1 MEPSIW
7 YPGHSM
13 DSNPPTRRVLSPID
27 RLTELLCGL
36 LLTLTFTGTMR
47 VAVIGQTD
55 LRTNL
60 WAAVGCSLAWGLVD
74 AVMYVFGQLE
84 SRNRNYQLLRA
95 LRADPATALQHVG
108 ASVPSAV
115 VQLLPSA
122 DWDKLVENLNK
133 LPVPPR
139 ARVTRD
145 DLLGAASIF
154 ILANAA
160 LLPIAAPFVFI
171 ADIGVA
177 KYVSNA
183 LALLWLF
190 VCGFLLARY
199 TGGRPLRVAIC
210 FVGFGV
216 ALVAATIGL
225 GG

>member
-1 MEPSIW
+1 
-7 YPGHSM
+7 M
-13 DSNPPTRRVLSPID
+13 DPNPPTRGVLSPID

-36 LLTLTFTGTMR
+36 LLILTFTGTMR
-47 VAVIGQTD
+47 VAVTGQAD

-60 WAAVGCSLAWGLVD
+60 WAAVGSSLAWGLVD

-95 LRADPATALQHVG
+95 LRADRTTALQQVG
-108 ASVPSAV
+108 ASIPSAV
-115 VQLLPSA
+115 AQLLPSA
-122 DWDKLVENLNK
+122 AWDKLVENLSK

-139 ARVTRD
+139 ARITRN

-154 ILANAA
+154 VLANAA
-160 LLPIAAPFVFI
+160 LLPIAAPFVLI
-171 ADIGVA
+171 ANTGVA
-177 KYVSNA
+177 KYVSDA

-199 TGGRPLRVAIC
+199 TGERPLRVAIC

-216 ALVAATIGL
+216 ALVAATIAL

>member
-1 MEPSIW
+1 
-7 YPGHSM
+7 M
-13 DSNPPTRRVLSPID
+13 DPNPANRGVLNPID

-36 LLTLTFTGTMR
+36 LLVLTCTGTLR
-47 VAVIGQTD
+47 VAAPGQAD

-60 WAAVGCSLAWGLVD
+60 WAAAGCSLAWGLVD

-84 SRNRNYQLLRA
+84 SRNRSYQLLRT
-95 LRADPATALQHVG
+95 LCADPTTALQQVA
-108 ASVPSAV
+108 ASVPSV
-115 VQLLPSA
+115 VAKLLPPS
-122 DWDKLVENLNK
+122 DWEKLVENLNK

-139 ARVTRD
+139 ARITRN

-154 ILANAA
+154 VLANAA

-171 ADIGVA
+171 ADIGIA
-177 KYVSNA
+177 KHVSDA

-199 TGGRPLRVAIC
+199 TGGRPLRVAIP

-216 ALVAATIGL
+216 ALVAATIAL

>member
-1 MEPSIW
+1 
-7 YPGHSM
+7 M
-13 DSNPPTRRVLSPID
+13 DPNPPTRGILSPID

-36 LLTLTFTGTMR
+36 LLILTFTGTMR
-47 VAVIGQTD
+47 VAVTGQAD

-60 WAAVGCSLAWGLVD
+60 WAAVGSSLAWGLVD

-84 SRNRNYQLLRA
+84 SRNHNYQLLRR
-95 LRADPATALQHVG
+95 LRADPTTALQQLG

-115 VQLLPSA
+115 AQLLPSA
-122 DWDKLVENLNK
+122 DWDKLAENLNK

-139 ARVTRD
+139 ARITRN

-154 ILANAA
+154 VLANAA

-171 ADIGVA
+171 ANICVA
-177 KYVSNA
+177 KYVSDA

-199 TGGRPLRVAIC
+199 TGEQPLRVAVS
-210 FVGFGV
+210 FVGLGV
-216 ALVAATIGL
+216 ALVAATIAL